1 MRLDNCKGRTV
12 NERNGFPIRDKKLF
26 KAKFTLKRGVIYTAQ
41 NQMEKGDEREKQGQ
55 KQEQK

>member
-26 KAKFTLKRGVIYTAQ
+26 KAKFTMKRGAIYMAQ
-41 NQMEKGDEREKQGQ
+41 NQMEKGDEREKQ
-55 KQEQK
+55 EQK